1 MSTRRPSPRRS
12 RWRRKEWPRLG
23 VELMSVADRLG
34 LMWLCVNVHFGSGQR
49 YSPFPFGRFRRP
61 LHRSTYTSTSSGASP
76 AELASPLNGCVPLAA
91 PIRSAVS
98 HCWSSS
104 SRVAAFRSRSRANR
118 CMLSTSSFANSRA
131 ILRRRNT
138 DFSSCADFAK
148 WPPNRMRLSS
158 SARHSMPSPCSSRL
172 IHSVETLGGRGD
184 D

>member
-1 MSTRRPSPRRS
+1 
-12 RWRRKEWPRLG
+12 
-23 VELMSVADRLG
+23 MSVADRLG

-49 YSPFPFGRFRRP
+49 YSPFLCGRFRRP
-61 LHRSTYTSTSSGASP
+61 SHRSTYTSTSSGASP

-104 SRVAAFRSRSRANR
+104 SRAAAFRSRSRANR

-138 DFSSCADFAK
+138 DFSSCAVFAK
-148 WPPNRMRLSS
+148 WPPNRMRLSP
-158 SARHSMPSPCSSRL
+158 SARHSMPPHELLTADSLLYGFESWRGGFSTRSTRSTRL
-172 IHSVETLGGRGD
+172 IQNEER
-184 D
+184 

>member
-1 MSTRRPSPRRS
+1 M
-12 RWRRKEWPRLG
+12 
-23 VELMSVADRLG
+23 ADRLG

-49 YSPFPFGRFRRP
+49 YSPFPCGRFRRP

-104 SRVAAFRSRSRANR
+104 SRAVAFRPRSRANR
-118 CMLSTSSFANSRA
+118 CMLSTSPFANSRA

-138 DFSSCADFAK
+138 DFSSCAVFAK
-148 WPPNRMRLSS
+148 WPPNRMRLSP
-158 SARHSMPSPCSSRL
+158 SARHSMPPPAPQKGSCSMGTNRGAGAAVFTRL
-172 IHSVETLGGRGD
+172 INNTKKGERL
-184 D
+184 